1 MALSARQN
9 LLARSYLAIAAKLG
23 AWSKDTSQNGAHYI
37 EASLNGA
44 KGKGIAC
51 QNCVFWKAPNSCAIV
66 KGSIER
72 EGACRLGIIPE
83 ERVKEAPLVTLRGR
97 GRVSGSIG

>member
-1 MALSARQN
+1 MSLSARQN

-23 AWSKDTSQNGAHYI
+23 AWSKDKTNEGAYYI

-44 KGKGIAC
+44 KDKGAVC
-51 QNCVFWKAPNSCAIV
+51 ANCVFWKAPSKCAIV
-66 KGSIER
+66 KGTIER
-72 EGACRLGIIPE
+72 DGICKLNVIPDDRLKSE
-83 ERVKEAPLVTLRGR
+83 PLVTLRGH